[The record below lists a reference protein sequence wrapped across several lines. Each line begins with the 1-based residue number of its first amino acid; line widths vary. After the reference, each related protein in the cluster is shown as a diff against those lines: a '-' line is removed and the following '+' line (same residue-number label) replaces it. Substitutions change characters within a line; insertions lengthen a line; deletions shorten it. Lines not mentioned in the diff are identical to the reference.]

1 METTKTTFNLPVTLH
16 RRLKTLAA
24 RRGSTISGLLAEG
37 AELVLAR
44 LENEADHEEL
54 LRLAH
59 EAEAVLREGL
69 YEGPSVARTADD
81 LAYEKP

>member
-1 METTKTTFNLPVTLH
+1 METTKTTFHLPVALH

-24 RRGSTISGLLAEG
+24 RRGSTISRLLAEG

-54 LRLAH
+54 LRRAR
-59 EAEAVLREGL
+59 EAEEALRGGL
-69 YEGPSVARTADD
+69 YEGPSVARSADD
-81 LAYEKP
+81 LAYGES